1 MEVFGSL
8 KVSFLGFRLSCARII
23 GKIGSAGFQY
33 CPWDCGI
40 LLKLMRYSSNGT

>member
-23 GKIGSAGFQY
+23 GKMGSGFSMLA
-33 CPWDCGI
+33 WDFVEVD
-40 LLKLMRYSSNGT
+40 

>member
-23 GKIGSAGFQY
+23 GKIGNGVSNIAHGIVGF
-33 CPWDCGI
+33 C
-40 LLKLMRYSSNGT
+40 